1 MSCGRSC
8 AAAITALILV
18 LPVGGAAQ
26 APVLPSDAAS
36 STTPAQ
42 QKRRIPSHQYLDEA
56 ARVMTMIPETSFK
69 GDGQK
74 KLAELRKHF
83 AELISAYD
91 RNPDP
96 FVYPAVPGDDDVKS
110 APKTDL
116 PNWKKAFTEV
126 ETDLA
131 AILGGD
137 SAVPSPVLAPSTAA
151 VPVNTAGTAATPDNT
166 AVGTAGQARA
176 INAGSLAGAV
186 GAKNLDPEIRRQ
198 LEQFRLNVELFFA
211 ATTMNLQSEATR

>member
-1 MSCGRSC
+1 MAAKNTAAGTLIARNAWLGWCGHRGGPMSCGRSC

-74 KLAELRKHF
+74 KLAELR
-83 AELISAYD
+83 
-91 RNPDP
+91 
-96 FVYPAVPGDDDVKS
+96 
-110 APKTDL
+110 
-116 PNWKKAFTEV
+116 
-126 ETDLA
+126 
-131 AILGGD
+131 
-137 SAVPSPVLAPSTAA
+137 
-151 VPVNTAGTAATPDNT
+151 
-166 AVGTAGQARA
+166 
-176 INAGSLAGAV
+176 
-186 GAKNLDPEIRRQ
+186 
-198 LEQFRLNVELFFA
+198 
-211 ATTMNLQSEATR
+211 